1 MQTRPAQMS
10 DAETLFR
17 WRNDELTRAMF
28 KNSGVVPWPDHL
40 RWLTA
45 RLERPGLFIAEID
58 GIPVG
63 TFRVDDDEISYTIA
77 PEHRGKGYGLAML
90 IKAHEMFGSLRA
102 EIFPRNVPS
111 IKIAERAG
119 MQVVILA

>member
-17 WRNDELTRAMF
+17 WRNDELTRSMF
-28 KNSGVVPWPDHL
+28 KNSNAVTWPNHL
-40 RWLTA
+40 AWLTA
-45 RLERPGLFIAEID
+45 RLEKPGLFIAEID
-58 GIPVG
+58 GVPVG
-63 TFRVDDDEISYTIA
+63 TFRVDADEISYTIA

-90 IKAHEMFGSLRA
+90 TKAHEMFGPLRA

-119 MQVVILA
+119 MQVVILV